1 MAKPGE
7 HTYAPIT
14 CARTKPVCPADST
27 APLHCC
33 VHCVCNSSSVSSL
46 SLSLSQCVSALST
59 WHLACWHFYWLWHLL
74 VLPANCPL
82 SCLPLHLSVG
92 IPSCRC
98 FFAAWK
104 LIKNVCTVPCWG
116 PFPARVHSVPVC
128 CLSVRLSVCVCVV
141 GHVAILRIRQVVL
154 IEHEHTQAQHT

>member
-74 VLPANCPL
+74 VLPTAP
-82 SCLPLHLSVG
+82 SVVSPCICQLAFPVAVVFLQPESWLRMSAQSHAG
-92 IPSCRC
+92 AHSQP
-98 FFAAWK
+98 
-104 LIKNVCTVPCWG
+104 VCTVCPY
-116 PFPARVHSVPVC
+116 AV
-128 CLSVRLSVCVCVV
+128 CLSVCPSVCVCVWSDTLPYC
-141 GHVAILRIRQVVL
+141 AY
-154 IEHEHTQAQHT
+154 AKWY